1 MKDEIIAFIKENSGK
16 KLRKTM
22 IRRALCKND
31 LEKDLFKTNF
41 RELRQDGVV
50 LKTQGGIYSLSEV
63 EHVEGTITVKDGAF
77 GFVDISEDEDSI
89 FIPPNQTGGAFTGDT
104 VKVHVTD
111 RHNSKGPVGKV
122 IELISSPFQFIHGQL
137 LSENN
142 KLFVRPLRFGASDI
156 SVQPEDVSAFEGL
169 VPGDWVKVELLERTS
184 KTITGRIT
192 EKTGDAGDLNVEL
205 DAIISEFDIE
215 PGYTVEEEKSAGRL
229 KQRPIER
236 KDLTA
241 EVVMTIDPIDA
252 KDFDDALSV
261 HEHEDPKLITI
272 GVHIADVAAYISPN
286 GVWQKKVRSRSFTA
300 YLPGRM
306 MPMLP
311 RVLVSKRCSLNENEL
326 KPAHTVMLH
335 INRRTG
341 KVESF
346 ERFHSNIIVKKRL
359 NYEEVQEFADKGFKN
374 KEWPKEVREPLK
386 LLYQLSAKIRGWR
399 RSYEK
404 FIPLEAPEVRVMCDH
419 RTMELKG
426 LKHEKAAESNQL
438 VEEFMLAANVAVA
451 KELTNRQIPGL
462 FRVHPEPDPES
473 VAEFTAKACSIYGL
487 NPGDLTNRSNSVA
500 FLNQIKELDDA
511 EVISYDFLRMMQRA
525 LYSETAALHYG
536 LGKGLYSH
544 FTSPIRRMSD
554 LIVHQQLWED
564 ECNRKIQSKGKL
576 ELEASH
582 ITEMERKNDDAYRAA
597 SHRFKLYYIRQQVD
611 KGEYQNVTAFISK
624 IGHSNLKIY
633 IQEFGLY
640 TNIYLRDFE
649 DDYYNADDHGR
660 FIQGKRTNRV
670 LNCGDPITIKVTD
683 VNFARRDINVKP
695 VLEPISKKKGGKKTP
710 KVSPRRIVDS
720 DSKDE
725 KPKKKKF
732 FEKVYKGDENKK
744 KRSSKIKGKSGK
756 KKSNKKKR

>member
-1 MKDEIIAFIKENSGK
+1 MKEEIIAFIRENSGK
-16 KLRKTM
+16 KLRKTA
-22 IRRALCKND
+22 IRRALCKNAV
-31 LEKDLFKTNF
+31 EKDIFKAEF
-41 RELRQDGVV
+41 RELRQDGIV
-50 LKTQGGIYSLSEV
+50 LKSHGGIYSLSEA

-77 GFVDISEDEDSI
+77 GFVDINEDEDSI

-104 VKVHVTD
+104 VKVLVTD

-122 IELISSPFQFIHGQL
+122 IEIISSRFQFIHGQL
-137 LSENN
+137 LQEGN
-142 KLFVRPLRFGASDI
+142 KLVVRPLRFGASDI
-156 SVQPEDVSAFEGL
+156 SVSDSDVVEIPGL

-184 KTITGRIT
+184 KCIVGKII

-205 DAIISEFDIE
+205 DAIISEFDIQ
-215 PGYTVEEEKSAGRL
+215 PSYTEEEERNAGRL
-229 KQRPIER
+229 RQRPIPR
-236 KDLTA
+236 KDLTN

-261 HEHEDPKLITI
+261 HENDDPKLITI

-286 GVWQKKVRSRSFTA
+286 GVWQKKIRSRSFTA

-359 NYEEVQEFADKGFKN
+359 NYEEVQEFANKGFKH
-374 KEWPKEVREPLK
+374 KQWPKEVRDPLK
-386 LLYQLSAKIRGWR
+386 LLYQLSAKMRGWR
-399 RSYEK
+399 RRYEK
-404 FIPLEAPEVRVMCDH
+404 FIPLEAPEVRVLCDH

-426 LKHEKAAESNQL
+426 LKHEKQAESNQL
-438 VEEFMLAANVAVA
+438 VEEYMLAANVAVA
-451 KELTNRQIPGL
+451 KELTNKQIPGV

-473 VAEFTAKACSIYGL
+473 VAEFTAKAISIYGL
-487 NPGDLTNRSNSVA
+487 NPGDLINRTNAVN
-500 FLNQIKELDDA
+500 FLNEVKELPDA
-511 EVISYDFLRMMQRA
+511 EIISYDFLRMMQRA
-525 LYSETAALHYG
+525 LYSESTALHYG

-554 LIVHQQLWED
+554 LIVHQQLWER
-564 ECNRKIQSKGKL
+564 ECNRKIQSKGFL
-576 ELEASH
+576 EKEAAH

-597 SHRFKLYYIRQQVD
+597 SHRFKLYYIRQQID
-611 KGEYQNVTAFISK
+611 KGEYQKVPAYIAK

-649 DDYYNADDHGR
+649 DDFYNADDQGR
-660 FIQGKRTNRV
+660 FIQGKRNGRV
-670 LNCGDPITIKVTD
+670 INCGDQLTVKVTD

-695 VLEPISKKKGGKKTP
+695 VLDPIKPGKKKNTLKT
-710 KVSPRRIVDS
+710 SPRHKKEDNS
-720 DSKDE
+720 E
-725 KPKKKKF
+725 KPVKKRF
-732 FEKVYKGDENKK
+732 FDNVYKGDETKKRRSAKKKNSRK
-744 KRSSKIKGKSGK
+744 KRSK
-756 KKSNKKKR
+756 K